1 VCDVCVQVKF
11 LEVVDTMVGH
21 ILSHLAAAQ
30 QQQQQQQQ
38 ADGQAGP
45 GTTGSPSPSA
55 TAPAT
60 DAYAVCITGDHST
73 PVVFGDHS
81 HEPVPFTL
89 AWVGDAVAAAGGVA
103 ALPGCHPGQRIP
115 LPDVKQPPDL
125 QQLLQQAQQQ
135 QSGDS
140 SSSSIGAGASG
151 VCWDGVVVFDELVAA
166 RGSLGRFPG
175 SEVMRLIKEFLHT
188 AA

>member
-1 VCDVCVQVKF
+1 VVCLQVKF

-21 ILSHLAAAQ
+21 ILAHLAAAQ
-30 QQQQQQQQ
+30 QQQQQE
-38 ADGQAGP
+38 AGQGAV
-45 GTTGSPSPSA
+45 GTST
-55 TAPAT
+55 AT

-89 AWVGDAVAAAGGVA
+89 AWVSDAVAAIGGA
-103 ALPGCHPGQRIP
+103 AQLAACSPGQRIP

-135 QSGDS
+135 AQS
-140 SSSSIGAGASG
+140 SSSRCSGAA
-151 VCWDGVVVFDELVAA
+151 CWDEVVAFDELSAA

-175 SEVMRLIKEFLHT
+175 SQVMPLIKDFLHT
-188 AA
+188 AV